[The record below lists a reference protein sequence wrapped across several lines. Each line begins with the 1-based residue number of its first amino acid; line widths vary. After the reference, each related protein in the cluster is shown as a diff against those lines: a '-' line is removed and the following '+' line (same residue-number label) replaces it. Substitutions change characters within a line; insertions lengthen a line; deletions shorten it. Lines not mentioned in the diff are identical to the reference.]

1 MTAALKKSPP
11 RRAAKPKTRTAPSKD
26 HLEDVIERK
35 LAPLKKEIR
44 ELRADLD
51 AIEDAAAVRILNN
64 APNEERLPATIAR
77 QLVIGGNP
85 IKVFRE
91 HRGLTQAELA
101 RSAGTSAAY
110 ISQIERG
117 DREPGKKLLPRLSA
131 ALGVEADDLR

>member
-1 MTAALKKSPP
+1 MTAAVKKPS
-11 RRAAKPKTRTAPSKD
+11 RRAQGRKTRTAKAD
-26 HLEDVIERK
+26 IDIVIERK

-51 AIEDAAAVRILNN
+51 AIEDAAAARILNN
-64 APNEERLPATIAR
+64 APDEERFPAAVVR
-77 QLVIGGNP
+77 RLVTGGNP
-85 IKVFRE
+85 VKVFRE

-117 DREPGKKLLPRLSA
+117 DREAGKNLLPRMA
-131 ALGVEADDLR
+131 NALDVDVADLRQSR